1 MMLTRQA
8 RFRQEETPVVEM
20 ASDLGGADQNTAL
33 KNQVERLAEEDT
45 ALRKQVEDL

>member
-1 MMLTRQA
+1 
-8 RFRQEETPVVEM
+8 M